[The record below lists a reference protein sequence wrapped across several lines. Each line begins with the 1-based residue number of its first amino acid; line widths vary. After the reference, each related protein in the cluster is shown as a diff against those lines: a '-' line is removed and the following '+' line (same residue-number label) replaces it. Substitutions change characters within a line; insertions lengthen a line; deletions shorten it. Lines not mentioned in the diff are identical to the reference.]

1 MARRILLLLPFI
13 QAIGIFG
20 VMVWFH
26 DDGLPDSLS
35 EADQTYVL
43 QQSQLAENR
52 MRDVVDGMRRFVA
65 EPDRESEMADRLVD
79 AVELSIEI
87 TNEIIEDPRF
97 FTEFDSIR
105 NANQQERFVEVT
117 KQMNSATDEMVEEL
131 LARKER
137 GEYDQE
143 AYDRLTVAFKKT
155 TQNRKELPDG
165 VCDKRKCIWCFFQQ
179 VMLK

>member
-1 MARRILLLLPFI
+1 MYKR
-13 QAIGIFG
+13 Q
-20 VMVWFH
+20 
-26 DDGLPDSLS
+26 
-35 EADQTYVL
+35 VL

-79 AVELSIEI
+79 AVELWIEI

-143 AYDRLTVAFKKT
+143 DTIA
-155 TQNRKELPDG
+155 
-165 VCDKRKCIWCFFQQ
+165 
-179 VMLK
+179 

>member
-1 MARRILLLLPFI
+1 MARRILILAQVI
-13 QAIGIFG
+13 CIFG
-20 VMVWFH
+20 VTVWFH

-65 EPDRESEMADRLVD
+65 EPDRESETADSLVD
-79 AVELSIEI
+79 AVNSWVEI
-87 TNEIIEDPRF
+87 NNEMIEDPRF

-105 NANQQERFVEVT
+105 NRNQQDRFAEVE
-117 KQMNSATDEMVEEL
+117 KELNSATDEMVEEL
-131 LARKER
+131 WARKER

-143 AYDRLTVAFKKT
+143 AYDRLKMAFEKT
-155 TQNRKELPDG
+155 SWNWTELPDG
-165 VCDKRKCIWCFFQQ
+165 VCDKRKCIWCFFQR
-179 VMLK
+179 VLLK